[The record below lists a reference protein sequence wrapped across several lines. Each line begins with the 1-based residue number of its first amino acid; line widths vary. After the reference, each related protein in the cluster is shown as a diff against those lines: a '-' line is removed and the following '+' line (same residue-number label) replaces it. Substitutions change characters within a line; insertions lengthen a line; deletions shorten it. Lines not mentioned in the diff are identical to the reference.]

1 MNKKENVMLYGV
13 INGFVFQIKKK
24 KKEKF
29 LLYNLG
35 WLWSNYPVL
44 TFPVLGLQK
53 WATTFHQ
60 PFKLPLK
67 PVKKDSPWGSQCFSS
82 FTF

>member
-35 WLWSNYPVL
+35 WL
-44 TFPVLGLQK
+44 
-53 WATTFHQ
+53 
-60 PFKLPLK
+60 
-67 PVKKDSPWGSQCFSS
+67 
-82 FTF
+82 